1 MRSVPLSRS
10 AGRIHRT
17 SSVVV
22 RWISYPPVTTRW
34 VPTVR
39 AVPAAL
45 SSFLAAGAFPLGQ
58 ASDSWV
64 VTTGM
69 LKIVAVFEVDGQ
81 VGDHRWQL
89 LNWDGEVL
97 AEKGG
102 YLTRAAALQD
112 IERIRVAAV
121 TANVVES

>member
-1 MRSVPLSRS
+1 M
-10 AGRIHRT
+10 
-17 SSVVV
+17 
-22 RWISYPPVTTRW
+22 
-34 VPTVR
+34 
-39 AVPAAL
+39 PAAL